1 MKKNYIVD
9 LFINSFRIINPII
22 DTKINDNGM
31 IEIIAEVGTARIQIV
46 DSTGSISA
54 DGELI
59 IRRLGTDSDE
69 ILVRNWNGSDVS
81 VMLPNGRY
89 LAILESDS
97 IQGEIEFEMFGD
109 EKDVIIVVD
118 SMYGMSTSLWIFTL
132 ATIITIEIVVI
143 YSIWKK
149 NIKGI

>member
-1 MKKNYIVD
+1 
-9 LFINSFRIINPII
+9 
-22 DTKINDNGM
+22 M